1 MLGHRQEKL
10 VVKGQI
16 HRLGDEVGHC
26 REGRGLCERGDVFF
40 IPGVLIL
47 ICQQQGER
55 LGDIRFQPDGGLF

>member
-1 MLGHRQEKL
+1 MAGHRQEKL

-26 REGRGLCERGDVFF
+26 LESRRLCERGDGFF

-47 ICQQQGER
+47 ICQQPGER
-55 LGDIRFQPDGGLF
+55 LGNVRFQTDSGLF